1 MSANADEKYAG
12 FFIASAH
19 RRCQAIE
26 KIFSLTRTQ
35 SRNVAQNQSASKYDF
50 KKSMEMCELSD

>member
-26 KIFSLTRTQ
+26 KIFSRRRAQ
-35 SRNVAQNQSASKYDF
+35 PRNVTQNQRASKYHF
-50 KKSMEMCELSD
+50 KKSMEMCGLSD